1 MRYAS
6 TKAVILIAAGTLGL
20 WLYFV
25 GCDDNGPVEP
35 KPLTD
40 YPVYFCAP
48 DFSPELFVYH
58 PVTRQVDSIDIPW
71 EPKEGITV
79 SADGKRLYLAQRNS
93 VVVVDTD
100 SLSLIKELP
109 YEPDRPVAVS
119 PDNQLLAIT
128 GDDLFILRTSDYQV
142 IFSDTDR
149 TANGRFSSD
158 SKSFYCA
165 AGWSPDS
172 RGVVYKVDL
181 TDSLFPV
188 TRQPFADGG
197 VVHVIPSMDESKWF
211 LYLTVQT
218 WISAFVVY
226 DVFKD
231 SIIFREVLTPG
242 YGHIAISPDGKHAFY
257 TNPGRSSTD
266 PLAPP
271 AFTVFDIVSNAI
283 DTVVSDIDF
292 FSDSTWVAHP
302 NWLAVTPD
310 SRWLA
315 ILGGSLALRVLYLYD
330 IQKGQLV
337 HREDWGG
344 SGHVFSNISV
354 QNAK

>member
-1 MRYAS
+1 MQNVKITTFCLLLAAAIGLS
-6 TKAVILIAAGTLGL
+6 LCIA
-20 WLYFV
+20 
-25 GCDDNGPVEP
+25 GCDKPVEP

-40 YPVYFCAP
+40 YPVYFCDP
-48 DFSPELFVYH
+48 EGTPELFTYH
-58 PVTRQVDSIDIPW
+58 PLTQQVDSIEIPW
-71 EPKEGITV
+71 RPREGITV
-79 SADGKRLYLAQRNS
+79 SADGKHLYLALRTS
-93 VVVVDTD
+93 VVVVETD
-100 SLSLIKELP
+100 SLSVIAELQ

-119 PDNQLLAIT
+119 PDNQLVAIT
-128 GDDLFILRTSDYQV
+128 GDDLYILRTCDYAV
-142 IFSDTDR
+142 VFSDTDR
-149 TANGRFSSD
+149 TENGYFSSD
-158 SKSFYCA
+158 SRSFYCA
-165 AGWSPDS
+165 AGWSSDS

-188 TRQPFADGG
+188 TRRPFAEGG

-218 WISAFVVY
+218 WISVFEVY

-231 SIIFREVLTPG
+231 SIIFREGLTPG
-242 YGHIAISPDGKHAFY
+242 YGHIAISPDGKYAVY
-257 TNPGRSSTD
+257 TNPGRSATD
-266 PLAPP
+266 PPAPP
-271 AFTVFDIVSNAI
+271 AFTVFDIESNAI

-302 NWLAVTPD
+302 NWLAITPD
-310 SRWLA
+310 SQWLA

-344 SGHVFSNISV
+344 SGHTFTNLSV
-354 QNAK
+354 QNAR